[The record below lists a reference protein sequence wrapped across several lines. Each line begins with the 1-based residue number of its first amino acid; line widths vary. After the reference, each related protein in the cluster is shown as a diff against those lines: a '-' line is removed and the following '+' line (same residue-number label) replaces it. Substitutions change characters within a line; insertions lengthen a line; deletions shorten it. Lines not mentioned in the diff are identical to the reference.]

1 MTLTTIAIVLQF
13 ALCSLVLVTGFV
25 QQHPSASSC
34 GLGGSLLSSSS
45 SSTTSST
52 TTIHNAATKL
62 EDDANKTIEAAAAV
76 EVEGSDDASN
86 SSLKLFNEFAL
97 FLQKKQLDIINDI
110 EELEKESGNIENKF
124 SNDCWGVF
132 AEEDESEGGSGG
144 RTRVIQ
150 KGNIV
155 EKGACSF
162 TLIKGG
168 KLTKERAESIRGRN
182 ANDSNGNI
190 NIKEGDTYYA
200 AALSMVLHTRSPMVP
215 TFRSDVRIF
224 LVESTTT
231 KSGEGESET
240 KTLAWFGGGSDL
252 TPYYLFDDDIM
263 FFHQQ
268 LYHLCT
274 KHSDA
279 NDMIDYKKMK
289 IACDDYFFLPARNE
303 QLSTVNH

>member
-45 SSTTSST
+45 S
-52 TTIHNAATKL
+52 TTIHNAATKSA
-62 EDDANKTIEAAAAV
+62 DDTNKTIEASAANNS
-76 EVEGSDDASN
+76 SDDASN

-97 FLQKKQLDIINDI
+97 FLQERQLDIINDI
-110 EELEKESGNIENKF
+110 EELEKKSGNIENKF

-132 AEEDESEGGSGG
+132 AEENESEGGSGG

-182 ANDSNGNI
+182 DNDSSNDSI
-190 NIKEGDTYYA
+190 NIKEGDKYYA

-224 LVESTTT
+224 LVESTTEST
-231 KSGEGESET
+231 TGGEGKGET
-240 KTLAWFGGGSDL
+240 KTTLAWFGGGSDL

-268 LYHLCT
+268 LSNLCQ

-279 NDMIDYKKMK
+279 NDMINYKKMK

-303 QLSTVNH
+303 QLSTVQ

>member
-45 SSTTSST
+45 S
-52 TTIHNAATKL
+52 TTIHNAATKSA
-62 EDDANKTIEAAAAV
+62 DDTNKTIEASAANNS
-76 EVEGSDDASN
+76 SDDASN

-97 FLQKKQLDIINDI
+97 FLQEKQLDIINDI
-110 EELEKESGNIENKF
+110 EELEKKSGNIENKF
-124 SNDCWGVF
+124 SNDCWGIF
-132 AEEDESEGGSGG
+132 AEEDGSEGGGSGG

-182 ANDSNGNI
+182 NDNDSSNGNI
-190 NIKEGDTYYA
+190 NIKEDDTYYA

-231 KSGEGESET
+231 TGGEGDGET

-268 LYHLCT
+268 LYNLCT

-279 NDMIDYKKMK
+279 DDMINYKKMK

-303 QLSTVNH
+303 QLSTVQ